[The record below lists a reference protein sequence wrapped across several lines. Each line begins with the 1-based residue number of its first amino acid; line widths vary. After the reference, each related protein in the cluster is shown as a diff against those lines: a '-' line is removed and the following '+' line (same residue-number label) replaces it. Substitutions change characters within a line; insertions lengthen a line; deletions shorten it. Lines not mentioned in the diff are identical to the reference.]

1 MELPGD
7 PRLWIPGGSLP
18 SDARNGEGPSGW
30 AGGLV
35 SFLIKAS
42 PCQAGVPDD
51 PRPQPPRLP
60 EARLEHVAC
69 SHEGPRP
76 GAAGRSA
83 VLGPRYVWGPLA
95 GGSPGHLRVGA
106 RQLRRE
112 RGVGRPFSYDAHQA
126 HTPSHTSAT
135 PAWPSQCDHLL
146 GLPRLQ
152 PRGSL
157 LAPRAGVLYLLGLGP
172 AAGPP
177 RMPWLGAGVPL
188 CTLLRAPL
196 PPHQVLSALPRWNQL
211 DSGGCEPWGGVCRRA
226 PQV

>member
-1 MELPGD
+1 MSQTTPARSPRAFPRPAWSMLPAAMKG
-7 PRLWIPGGSLP
+7 L
-18 SDARNGEGPSGW
+18 
-30 AGGLV
+30 GLV
-35 SFLIKAS
+35 LLA
-42 PCQAGVPDD
+42 A
-51 PRPQPPRLP
+51 L
-60 EARLEHVAC
+60 LC
-69 SHEGPRP
+69 SAP
-76 GAAGRSA
+76 GKSGGRW
-83 VLGPRYVWGPLA
+83 R
-95 GGSPGHLRVGA
+95 GGSPGHLRVCA